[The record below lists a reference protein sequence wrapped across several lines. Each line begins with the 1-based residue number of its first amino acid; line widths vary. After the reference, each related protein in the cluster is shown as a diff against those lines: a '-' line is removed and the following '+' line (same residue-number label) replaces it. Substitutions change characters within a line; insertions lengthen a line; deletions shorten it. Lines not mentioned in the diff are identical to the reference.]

1 MNVSQLLN
9 PYPSRFHHLTI
20 HHVYQSAYIV
30 NHSKSYT
37 VAALASWTEFWLE
50 YYWFGGSKLRTYVS
64 ILGVLMVLMGQVRYV
79 NQM

>member
-1 MNVSQLLN
+1 MNVSPLFRQH
-9 PYPSRFHHLTI
+9 PSRLHRLT
-20 HHVYQSAYIV
+20 VYFVNMAAYIV

-64 ILGVLMVLMGQVRYV
+64 IVGVLMVLVGQVQYI
-79 NQM
+79 